1 MGVSMKNKR
10 KAEYAL
16 IDASD
21 EVKRLNRVI
30 GQVEGVQKMLADHR
44 KLQDI
49 LIQCRAVHS
58 AIKSVEMRIFKAHV
72 EVALEEVAKLDK
84 KKSRAEKVAELEDL
98 FKRVE

>member
-1 MGVSMKNKR
+1 MKSKR
-10 KAEYAL
+10 KVEYSL

-30 GQVEGVQKMLADHR
+30 GQVEGIQKMLSEGR

-49 LIQCRAVHS
+49 LIQCRAIHS
-58 AIKSVEMRIFKAHV
+58 AVKSVEHRVFKAYV
-72 EVALEEVAKLDK
+72 EVALEEVVKLDK